1 MVGLLGFTIGGLIM
15 AQIRLTLPLDWYGL
29 ANPKQQW
36 AHCVLDTK
44 TYVDV
49 LIDHTRFTN
58 RMSEFEELIFLRA
71 CEYLWHVY
79 HCADP
84 TAGGAWW
91 RFDAERDLRFV
102 WSECVG
108 RLRWGQS
115 LEDVKLNKFQERFYT
130 IARKAIEKRAE
141 QYVAW
146 TEKHDGID
154 PIVPAIDA
162 MHEELEHGRDEPC
175 WGLVDFD
182 TMAFFPIEQDSVIRK
197 FAQEIPG
204 IELPLWLEVSLL
216 PPEARQVETTLV
228 GDGARGLLSFAI
240 VYFPIQAMFTTR
252 WLIQTVFN
260 ETRERDK
267 SGSLWLTAK
276 RLANYVIIT
285 AQNFLEELFNERGTG
300 LLQLYSA
307 QYRNR
312 KQVPREK
319 LVGKI
324 IEFVVEK
331 INDAMRKHGD
341 GKRLSADNLKDYVR
355 QNRLYKIDGDELQDE
370 EEDNGETPSVWKACF
385 YAICPTFLKELDT
398 EI

>member
-1 MVGLLGFTIGGLIM
+1 M
-15 AQIRLTLPLDWYGL
+15 AQIRLTLPLDWSGL

-36 AHCVLDTK
+36 AHCVLDIE
-44 TYVDV
+44 TYVDE
-49 LIDHTRFTN
+49 LRRYIRLTK
-58 RMSEFEELIFLRA
+58 MSELEELFFLRA
-71 CEYLWHVY
+71 CEYLWHTC

-84 TAGGAWW
+84 SAGGAWW
-91 RFDAERDLRFV
+91 RFDAEQDLRFV
-102 WSECVG
+102 WSACVG

-115 LEDVKLNKFQERFYT
+115 LEDVKLNKFQETYYN
-130 IARKAIEKRAE
+130 IVHKAIVKRGG

-146 TEKHDGID
+146 AEKYGGPD
-154 PIVPAIDA
+154 PTNRAIDA
-162 MHEELEHGRDEPC
+162 MQEELQQGRDEPC
-175 WGLVDFD
+175 WGLVDYD
-182 TMAFFPIEQDSVIRK
+182 TMAFFPIEQDSVLWK
-197 FAQEIPG
+197 WAQEITG
-204 IELPLWLEVSLL
+204 IDLPPWFKASLQ

-260 ETRERDK
+260 ETREKDK

-276 RLANYVIIT
+276 RLANKVIRT

-307 QYRNR
+307 QYRKR
-312 KQVPREK
+312 ELVPREK